1 MFSCRANSG
10 IHPSNRNTICVSE
23 IFENTHGIYKVLSQ
37 NEKLVISD
45 QLSLKKKKKKGKFHP
60 LEPYDWEMIV

>member
-1 MFSCRANSG
+1 M
-10 IHPSNRNTICVSE
+10 
-23 IFENTHGIYKVLSQ
+23 VLSQ

-45 QLSLKKKKKKGKFHP
+45 QLSLKKKKSKFHP